1 MHGAHEAV
9 GTPDGATAAGLRSA
23 LSAAEFASRFEAA
36 SRLWWCIAA
45 AVLGN
50 RRGVEDVVQESAI
63 IAMGKLKD
71 FTPGTSFEHWMGQI
85 VRYTALNEARRNQRR
100 GAMMKPGELM
110 ESVADKNGSVGAH
123 HGFDERTVSALN
135 TLEPVAREC
144 LLMRTVLDLPY
155 SKIAR
160 TLDIPEGTAMS
171 HVFRSRQELRRLLAD
186 DAGKGTGR

>member
-9 GTPDGATAAGLRSA
+9 GTPGGVEAAGLRSA
-23 LSAAEFASRFEAA
+23 LSPAEFADRFEAA

-45 AVLGN
+45 AVLGS
-50 RRGVEDVVQESAI
+50 RRGAEDVVQEAAI

-85 VRYTALNEARRNQRR
+85 VRYTALNEARRTQRR
-100 GAMMKPGELM
+100 GALMKSGEMM
-110 ESVADKNGSVGAH
+110 ESVAANNGSVDTHA
-123 HGFDERTVSALN
+123 GFDERTVSALN

-144 LLMRTVLDLPY
+144 LLMRTVLELPY

-186 DAGKGTGR
+186 DAGKGGGR